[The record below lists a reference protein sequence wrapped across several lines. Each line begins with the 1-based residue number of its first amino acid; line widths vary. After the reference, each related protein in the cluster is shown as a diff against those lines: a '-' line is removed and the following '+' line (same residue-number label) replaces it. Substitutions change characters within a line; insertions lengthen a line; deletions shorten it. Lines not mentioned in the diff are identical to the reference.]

1 MMSAAHWLAY
11 AGACL
16 ALAMVPGPTVV
27 LIIATSLRHGRA
39 AALANVAGTQA
50 GFAVLVV
57 ILAGGFQAMV
67 EQAAPLFS
75 WLRLAGAAYMIWLG
89 LRMILAGPRGEGRGR
104 GGEAVPSAQS
114 GFWRG
119 FFILLS
125 NPKVL
130 LFLGAFL
137 PQFVV
142 AGSGAVAGQ
151 ILLLGALFML
161 VTALVD
167 SSYALAA
174 PKAAALA
181 GGVRPGLARWLGGGM
196 LMGGGLWLALARR
209 S

>member
-1 MMSAAHWLAY
+1 MVSAAHWLAY
-11 AGACL
+11 ASACL
-16 ALAMVPGPTVV
+16 ALAMVPGPTVT

-57 ILAGGFQAMV
+57 ILAGGFQAIV

-75 WLRLAGAAYMIWLG
+75 WLRLAGAAWMIWLG
-89 LRMILAGPRGEGRGR
+89 LRMILAGWRKTGQ
-104 GGEAVPSAQS
+104 GGETALAPSMQS

-142 AGSGAVAGQ
+142 AGPIPVAGQ

-174 PKAAALA
+174 SKAASLGGLA
-181 GGVRPGLARWLGGGM
+181 SPGLARWLGGGM